1 MGFCTKCGTE
11 LTEQVKFCY
20 KCGTRTDEKTFTE
33 ELEVRGSELVEKVKT
48 LIHEGNVRRII
59 IKDQEG
65 RVIMELPLTFGVIGA
80 ILAPILAALGA
91 LAALALSYTL
101 VIERRQE

>member
-11 LTEQVKFCY
+11 LTEQAKFCY
-20 KCGTRTDEKTFTE
+20 KCGTKTDEKTFTE

-65 RVIMELPLTFGVIGA
+65 RVIMEIPLTFGVIGT

-91 LAALALSYTL
+91 IAVLALSYTL